1 MGTHPSEP
9 ALTLIGISPSR
20 GSHPNA
26 LFSYGGLV
34 TTRLETGRKYHYCFC
49 LSLPSIRVAPYRL
62 NLEQMSVHVACRFL
76 RQQKECKRCVVYSVV
91 RGRILSPHYGLP
103 KNQKGC
109 TPQIINFKKNFH
121 PLTLDWAKN
130 RAVERNYFSKFSN
143 NFSANRK
150 HSSIKSICKVLSL
163 RRCFLLKCLY
173 RVRDEQLYVA
183 LFYNN
188 F

>member
-1 MGTHPSEP
+1 MGTHSSEP

-91 RGRILSPHYGLP
+91 RGRNLSPHFGMGRKMKGLS
-103 KNQKGC
+103 G
-109 TPQIINFKKNFH
+109 IIFKFLVFFISQNFH
-121 PLTLDWAKN
+121 IFLPLHFGIAEKTTRL
-130 RAVERNYFSKFSN
+130 
-143 NFSANRK
+143 
-150 HSSIKSICKVLSL
+150 IT
-163 RRCFLLKCLY
+163 
-173 RVRDEQLYVA
+173 
-183 LFYNN
+183 
-188 F
+188 

>member
-91 RGRILSPHYGLP
+91 RGEKFIPSLWIE
-103 KNQKGC
+103 QKLRRSS
-109 TPQIINFKKNFH
+109 QIISQFLISH
-121 PLTLDWAKN
+121 L
-130 RAVERNYFSKFSN
+130 
-143 NFSANRK
+143 
-150 HSSIKSICKVLSL
+150 L
-163 RRCFLLKCLY
+163 RCCES
-173 RVRDEQLYVA
+173 VI
-183 LFYNN
+183 
-188 F
+188 